1 MRAGAG
7 SGEFYDRR
15 TSLQFI
21 PRGNSYVRLGPVQ
34 TASGVVTDHNTLNV
48 GAYDPARAEAALER
62 MHGDGYDIVRIFL
75 NPNCIDACLGDST
88 THGLRAAYVANLADF
103 LRRAKANGLVVMLE
117 GHDAP
122 PNTVYA
128 SLINHEPR
136 TYIDNV
142 NLNLL
147 TNGGVQAHAQLWH
160 DLIAALLAQGA
171 PTDAIFA
178 IDPYVEAYFD
188 TRYKPFTLSSGLVPT
203 GNGGTYDIADPAQR
217 NAMMDDNLVYYADQV
232 RSSILSVDPTALVT
246 VSFFAPQEPNP
257 WRPGDFRLIRTKP
270 VFDRSSLDF
279 FTAHPYP
286 GTGLTLP
293 QFMENFGLGGTEQ
306 KPIVFGEFGAY
317 ADPPVYVSPS
327 DAAPALQQWEA
338 DSCAFGV
345 DGWSLWTWDT
355 ESQPDG
361 VRLWNALADGG
372 VLEHAL
378 APNDRPDACAA
389 TAPRDLA
396 FDRPATASASL
407 SDSLPVF
414 AFDLGHAS
422 AWRSG
427 GVAPQWIEVDLG
439 SSSTIARVRLTERQ
453 IGPSASLAGRVLG
466 GPAPNP
472 STELFSFGDPTP
484 SDGHPLEYTGSWP
497 DVRYL
502 RVETTVGLDVS
513 WREIEAY
520 GP

>member
-1 MRAGAG
+1 
-7 SGEFYDRR
+7 
-15 TSLQFI
+15 
-21 PRGNSYVRLGPVQ
+21 VQ
-34 TASGVVTDHNTLNV
+34 TASGVVTDHNTLNA
-48 GAYDPARAEAALER
+48 GAYDPARAETALDR
-62 MHGDGYDIVRIFL
+62 MHGDGYNLVRIFL
-75 NPNCIDACLGDST
+75 STQCVDACLGDPT

-103 LRRAKANGLVVMLE
+103 LRRAKANGLVVMIE
-117 GHDAP
+117 GRDAP

-147 TNGGVQAHAQLWH
+147 TNGGVQAHAQLWR

-178 IDPYVEAYFD
+178 IDPYVEAFFD

-203 GNGGTYDIADPAQR
+203 GNGGTYDVADPAQR

-232 RSSILSVDPTALVT
+232 RASIRSVDPSALVT

-257 WRPGDFRLIRTKP
+257 WRLGDFRLIRTKP
-270 VFDRSSLDF
+270 IFDRSSLDF
-279 FTAHPYP
+279 ITIHPYP
-286 GTGLTLP
+286 GTGLSLP
-293 QFMENFGLGGTEQ
+293 QFMENFGLVGAEQ
-306 KPIVFGEFGAY
+306 KPIVFGEFGAF
-317 ADPPVYVSPS
+317 ADPFVYNSPA

-338 DSCAFGV
+338 DSCAFGA

-355 ESQPDG
+355 GSQPDG
-361 VRLWNALADGG
+361 VTLWNALDGGG

-378 APNDRPDACAA
+378 APNDRADACAA

-407 SDSLPVF
+407 SDGGPAF

-427 GVAPQWIEVDLG
+427 GGSPQWIEVDLG
-439 SSSTIARVRLTERQ
+439 SSSTIGKVRLTERSV
-453 IGPSASLAGRVLG
+453 GPSASISGRVLG
-466 GPAPNP
+466 GPDPNP
-472 STELFSFGDPTP
+472 ATQLFLFGDPTP
-484 SDGHPLEYTGSWP
+484 SDGRVLEFTGSWSN
-497 DVRYL
+497 VRYL
-502 RVETTVGLDVS
+502 RVETTSGLDVS